1 MKIESVQ
8 VELLKVPA
16 NMLYE
21 AAGHSVSHNWHI
33 LSRIVVEDGTE
44 GIGWLVNTRPAF
56 IYPLHEATKELGD
69 LLVGENVYKNEYL
82 YGLMNSYG
90 NWVGP
95 GGFLNMAMSSLDIA
109 VWDVKAKLAGQS
121 VSNLLGGNSNSV
133 NSYASDRLWY
143 SMPIEELLESAK
155 QHVAAGHSRIKLRI
169 GKVDNISEQINRIS
183 SLKAEYEHLEIMLDA
198 TESWNLSEARS
209 FGEALS
215 KAGIIWLEDPIYHLD
230 LKGLRVLKENLSV
243 PIAGGE
249 HLYTFESF
257 RDTVD
262 NSSLDV
268 VIIDLSRV
276 GGVTPWIKVAHMCES
291 ANILLAG
298 HVLPEFHVHLLSAVT
313 NGYLV
318 EDMPRSENIIRKK
331 LEINQGNMMVPQGTG
346 FGIELDEDACARYKV
361 S

>member
-56 IYPLHEATKELGD
+56 IYPLYEATKELGD

-133 NSYASDRLWY
+133 NSCL
-143 SMPIEELLESAK
+143 
-155 QHVAAGHSRIKLRI
+155 
-169 GKVDNISEQINRIS
+169 
-183 SLKAEYEHLEIMLDA
+183 
-198 TESWNLSEARS
+198 
-209 FGEALS
+209 
-215 KAGIIWLEDPIYHLD
+215 
-230 LKGLRVLKENLSV
+230 
-243 PIAGGE
+243 
-249 HLYTFESF
+249 LYTSPSP
-257 RDTVD
+257 RD
-262 NSSLDV
+262 
-268 VIIDLSRV
+268 
-276 GGVTPWIKVAHMCES
+276 
-291 ANILLAG
+291 
-298 HVLPEFHVHLLSAVT
+298 
-313 NGYLV
+313 
-318 EDMPRSENIIRKK
+318 
-331 LEINQGNMMVPQGTG
+331 
-346 FGIELDEDACARYKV
+346 
-361 S
+361 